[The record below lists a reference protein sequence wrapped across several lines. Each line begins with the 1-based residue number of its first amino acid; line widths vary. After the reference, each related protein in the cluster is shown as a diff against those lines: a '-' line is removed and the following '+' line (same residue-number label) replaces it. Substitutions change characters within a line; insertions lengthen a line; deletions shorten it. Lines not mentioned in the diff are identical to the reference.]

1 MAAYVGRFVA
11 KNIRSV
17 LVNPVS
23 ELYCGHSDILL
34 FAFRARD
41 EIDYVAG

>member
-11 KNIRSV
+11 KNVRSV

-34 FAFRARD
+34 FARD